1 MLCPNGVMQFNADWA
16 PTRPIVMGEAMGS
29 LKVNSIA

>member
-1 MLCPNGVMQFNADWA
+1 MGVMRFNPDWT

-29 LKVNSIA
+29 GV

>member
-1 MLCPNGVMQFNADWA
+1 MLFPSGVMRFNPDWT

-29 LKVNSIA
+29 LS